1 MLEYFF
7 SDTATLLRF
16 RDGSVGPFLD
26 GFAGLLF
33 AQGYK
38 RLTGRVVLRSARHL
52 GEWAARHGVGV
63 ADFDDE
69 VIARF
74 ERVVRARRGR
84 QFGGRK
90 RGFHEAPGHAR
101 RFLHYLREVDGVP
114 AAPVAPRAALT
125 AEYAAWMRDR
135 QGLAAATIAA
145 QLRVVDALLG
155 ATGDDPARLDVTS
168 VRTFV
173 LDHVQRHSPSS
184 PGGVTTPVR
193 GFIRYLVAQGRCA
206 VTLVGAVPVMHEWKQ
221 ARLPQYLTAVDVER
235 VIAGCSSGDD
245 VSVRDR
251 AMLLLLA
258 RLGLR
263 GSDVRMLQLDDLDW
277 RRGRIR
283 VAGKG
288 RRETFLPLPQD
299 VGDAIL
305 AYLRVRQS
313 TQTDR
318 VFLRKGAPVQPLSSG
333 GLKNAV
339 ERAIRRAGVQ
349 APAYGTHLLR
359 HSLATRMLRE
369 GATLDLIGAVLRHR
383 DLDSTAIYSKVD
395 VEQLRHIA
403 QPWPGTEVSPC

>member
-1 MLEYFF
+1 
-7 SDTATLLRF
+7 
-16 RDGSVGPFLD
+16 
-26 GFAGLLF
+26 
-33 AQGYK
+33 
-38 RLTGRVVLRSARHL
+38 
-52 GEWAARHGVGV
+52 
-63 ADFDDE
+63 
-69 VIARF
+69 
-74 ERVVRARRGR
+74 
-84 QFGGRK
+84 
-90 RGFHEAPGHAR
+90 
-101 RFLHYLREVDGVP
+101 
-114 AAPVAPRAALT
+114 
-125 AEYAAWMRDR
+125 
-135 QGLAAATIAA
+135 
-145 QLRVVDALLG
+145 
-155 ATGDDPARLDVTS
+155 
-168 VRTFV
+168 
-173 LDHVQRHSPSS
+173 
-184 PGGVTTPVR
+184 
-193 GFIRYLVAQGRCA
+193 
-206 VTLVGAVPVMHEWKQ
+206 
-221 ARLPQYLTAVDVER
+221 
-235 VIAGCSSGDD
+235 
-245 VSVRDR
+245 
-251 AMLLLLA
+251 
-258 RLGLR
+258 
-263 GSDVRMLQLDDLDW
+263 MLQLDDLDW